1 MPTPYDHRDL
11 FRASNTSDRLNLL
24 QSLVDLKDLTS
35 DLALALINI
44 VRAELEQPQKQ
55 NASVYRRY
63 AEVIICLYQQMPE
76 VYQQMVHAWQE
87 RRGASQS
94 ARKLGL
100 SVEDTQAQKPPSLQ

>member
-1 MPTPYDHRDL
+1 MSISQDHRDL
-11 FRASNTSDRLNLL
+11 FRTPNTSDRLNLL

-76 VYQQMVHAWQE
+76 VYQQMVHDWQE
-87 RRGASQS
+87 KRGASQS
-94 ARKLGL
+94 AAKLEF
-100 SVEDTQAQKPPSLQ
+100 SVEDTQAQRPPALQ

>member
-1 MPTPYDHRDL
+1 MPISQNHRDL
-11 FRASNTSDRLNLL
+11 FRAPNTSDRLNLL

-63 AEVIICLYQQMPE
+63 AEVIICLYQQMPD

-87 RRGASQS
+87 RRRGTQS
-94 ARKLGL
+94 VGELEM
-100 SVEDTQAQKPPSLQ
+100 STEDTQAQKPASLQ